1 MCQSLHPVSLPIQ
14 RGTSHGWMAG
24 TSALI
29 VFLFF
34 VLSIK
39 EGFNLKQ
46 LSFFFSKCPGALC
59 FSDLQVFSYYWKLYS
74 FLLVAASSSQS
85 FSLFF
90 FFFSNAL
97 FLCSWIP
104 LDFLILLISWDH
116 PFLTPLWKREHPYAC
131 SVFPVWTR
139 TAFWFIEFFVHIFSS
154 FLCCWKRV
162 MHFEFWKNRLAR
174 GINVKARFLN
184 KISLWQQ

>member
-14 RGTSHGWMAG
+14 GDTSRGWMAG
-24 TSALI
+24 TSVLI

-46 LSFFFSKCPGALC
+46 QLSVFFSSCPGALC

-74 FLLVAASSSQS
+74 FLLAAASSSQS
-85 FSLFF
+85 FSFLFSVMPC
-90 FFFSNAL
+90 FSML
-97 FLCSWIP
+97 ESLWIFWYFWYHEITHFSHLCEWGNIP
-104 LDFLILLISWDH
+104 MPVLSSLSAQERLSG
-116 PFLTPLWKREHPYAC
+116 YA
-131 SVFPVWTR
+131 
-139 TAFWFIEFFVHIFSS
+139 EFFVHIFSS
-154 FLCCWKRV
+154 FVCCWKCV

-174 GINVKARFLN
+174 GINFKARFVN